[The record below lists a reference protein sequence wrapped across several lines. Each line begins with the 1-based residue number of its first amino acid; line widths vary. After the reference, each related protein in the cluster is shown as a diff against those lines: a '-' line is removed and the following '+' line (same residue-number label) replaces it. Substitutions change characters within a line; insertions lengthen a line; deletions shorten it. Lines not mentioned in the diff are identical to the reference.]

1 MSSEPIVSSKPVTH
15 ATAIACGAAAAAL
28 VAGGVASAMGG
39 SFAWSAV
46 LVVVTAVPC
55 VLPALLGE
63 RTVPSRYGAF
73 VLFGMSGQM
82 LLALGGSLLV
92 RVSADVP
99 MKPFLGGVAAG
110 VAVMLCVQVAVSV
123 WVLSRAAP
131 ASIGP
136 ASAGE
141 GDTDA

>member
-1 MSSEPIVSSKPVTH
+1 MSSEPIVRSNPVTH
-15 ATAIACGAAAAAL
+15 FAVIACGAVVACLA
-28 VAGGVASAMGG
+28 AGGVSAAMGG
-39 SFAWSAV
+39 AFAWSAV
-46 LVVVTAVPC
+46 LVALTAVPC

-82 LLALGGSLLV
+82 LLALGGALLV
-92 RVSADVP
+92 RVAADVP
-99 MKPFLGGVAAG
+99 AKPFLGGIAAG
-110 VAVMLCVQVAVSV
+110 VAVLLCVQVALSV
-123 WVLSRAAP
+123 RVLSRAV
-131 ASIGP
+131 P